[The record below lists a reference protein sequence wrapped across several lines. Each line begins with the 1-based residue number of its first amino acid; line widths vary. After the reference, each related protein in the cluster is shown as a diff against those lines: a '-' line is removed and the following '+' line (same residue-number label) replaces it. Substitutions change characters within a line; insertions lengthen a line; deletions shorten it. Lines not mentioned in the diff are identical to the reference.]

1 MLSEQNGIH
10 EHSRMNDPR
19 KLFTYAAVFVF
30 IFDLLDD
37 DGLIVQG
44 HDCAN
49 RCFILMIH
57 GLRLLHDQSDVG
69 IGEIDPSAFALDG
82 ISVTEEIGQKIDL

>member
-1 MLSEQNGIH
+1 MLSEQDGIH
-10 EHSRMNDPR
+10 EHSRMNNPR

-37 DGLIVQG
+37 DGLIVQS

-57 GLRLLHDQSDVG
+57 GLRLLHDQSDISVG
-69 IGEIDPSAFALDG
+69 DINPSAFALDG